1 MDPSASGIPQTNFM
15 LYLYFAQQ
23 LVVFFFPSMIGVIC
37 SIAIKELKRPEDA
50 KKLNIAKSLLRV
62 IVWTIP
68 SAIIITMI
76 DIIFGT
82 GVSDVTKMLIFGFAF
97 FAGMVGEEI
106 ATMFTNM
113 RIWIKV
119 CKEVLKD
126 LGEAIGKADIG
137 KTITDALEEELEQAK
152 KASSKSSP
160 ENDTTKQEE
169 ENEKKD

>member
-37 SIAIKELKRPEDA
+37 SIAIKEFKKPEDA
-50 KKLNIAKSLLRV
+50 KKLNFAKTLLRV
-62 IVWTIP
+62 VVWTIP

-76 DIIFGT
+76 SIVFEGN
-82 GVSDVTKMLIFGFAF
+82 VSDVTKMLIFGFAF

-137 KTITDALEEELEQAK
+137 KTITDALEEELE
-152 KASSKSSP
+152 KS
-160 ENDTTKQEE
+160 
-169 ENEKKD
+169 KKDSTKPSCGEDTEKDKNTDEKED